1 MMAHLAANAW
11 AAGAVA
17 LLVMAAWGLGGCF
30 QRWLSDAADLL
41 DSERA
46 ALRFLAGSG
55 SLGLVVFLT
64 GQLYFSGWSS
74 VAILAGAALLNLR
87 FPWQGRRR
95 ASPSF
100 GLLFTGIVVLLCVL
114 SGFARP
120 IGDTDADEITYHLL
134 GPPIWLREHRI
145 APVPEEA
152 LTAFPA
158 TMEMLYSVAKA
169 IANDRAPGAFGA
181 LFLGVLALQ
190 TRGLAR
196 RLGGSVLAGD
206 LAAAFLAG
214 MPAVTSTTEN
224 CFVDLPYAAFTL
236 ASARLVFDASQPR
249 RVILAGIFAGFACG
263 TKYFGLPAT
272 LLIAV
277 LLVVFHTGK
286 IVPRLRHALLFLVAS
301 GIAGGAWYVRN
312 WIVLGNP
319 VYPPPPLLW
328 HWFPTPTFSLESSLH
343 FKAYITQRGAG
354 LGKNIGDLL
363 LLPVRLTYWTAW
375 FHGGGGMGLAPLAFG
390 PVGLALLW
398 KKRVALAWAALAT
411 MLTVFW
417 FYSDQEFRFL
427 DPAVAIFA
435 AFAGLGAAA
444 LLRQPGR
451 FSRWSTY
458 AAIGISL
465 AVGVAHAYTFR
476 GGRLRSVFS
485 PSAAEVRYREGVPYF
500 GAFAYLNSRDEVK
513 KVFVCHPYA
522 PVYYLRMPYTLAL
535 GRFGEQPHPHIRSVA
550 DAIGAVREL
559 GITHVLDV
567 NYFDSGYAWP
577 EAGHGRLVFEGKN
590 VRIYSIE
597 DANGAP

>member
-1 MMAHLAANAW
+1 MMMHLAANAW
-11 AAGAVA
+11 AASAVA
-17 LLVMAAWGLGGCF
+17 LLVVAVWGLGGCF
-30 QRWLSDAADLL
+30 QKWLSDAADLL

-46 ALRFLAGSG
+46 AMRFLAGSG
-55 SLGLVVFLT
+55 LLGLLFFLT
-64 GQLYFSGWSS
+64 GQLYFSVWSS
-74 VAILAGAALLNLR
+74 MAILLCAALLNLR
-87 FPWQGRRR
+87 FPWPGRCRT
-95 ASPSF
+95 SPSL
-100 GLLFTGIVVLLCVL
+100 GLFFTGIVVLLCVI

-120 IGDTDADEITYHLL
+120 VGDTDADEITYHLL

-145 APVPEEA
+145 AHVPEEA

-158 TMEMLYSVAKA
+158 TMEMLYAVAKV
-169 IANDRAPGAFGA
+169 ISNDRAPGAFGA

-206 LAAAFLAG
+206 LAAALLAG
-214 MPAVTSTTEN
+214 MPALTSTTEN

-236 ASARLVFDASQPR
+236 ASARLVFDASLPR

-272 LLIAV
+272 LLIAF
-277 LLVVFHTGK
+277 LIVVFHAGSA
-286 IVPRLRHALLFLVAS
+286 VPRVRTTLLFLAAS
-301 GIAGGAWYVRN
+301 GVAGGAWYVRN

-354 LGKNIGDLL
+354 LGRKFTDLL
-363 LLPVRLTYWTAW
+363 VLPVRLTYWTAW

-390 PVGLALLW
+390 PVALALVW
-398 KKRVALAWAALAT
+398 KKRVGLAWAALAA
-411 MLTVFW
+411 MLTIFW

-435 AFAGLGAAA
+435 AFAGFGAAA
-444 LLRQPGR
+444 LLQQRSK
-451 FSRWSTY
+451 FSRWSAR

-465 AVGVAHAYTFR
+465 AVGIAHAYTFR
-476 GGRLRSVFS
+476 AGRLRSVFS
-485 PSAAEVRYREGVPYF
+485 PKIAEARYREGVPYF
-500 GAFAYLNSRDEVK
+500 GAFEYLNSRPEVK

-522 PVYYLRMPYTLAL
+522 PVYYLRMPYTVAL

-550 DAIGAVREL
+550 DAIGAVHEL

-567 NYFDSGYAWP
+567 NYFDSGFAWP
-577 EAGHGRLVFEGKN
+577 VAGHGRLEFEGKN
-590 VRIYSIE
+590 VRVYSIE
-597 DANGAP
+597 GANGQ

>member
-1 MMAHLAANAW
+1 MMAHLGANAW
-11 AAGAVA
+11 AAAAVA
-17 LLVMAAWGLGGCF
+17 LLVIAVWGLGGFF
-30 QRWLSDAADLL
+30 QKWLSDAPDLL

-46 ALRFLAGSG
+46 AMRFLAGSG
-55 SLGLVVFLT
+55 LLGLVIFLT
-64 GQLYFSGWSS
+64 GQLYFSVWSS
-74 VAILAGAALLNLR
+74 VAILLCAALLNLR
-87 FPWQGRRR
+87 FPWPGRRW
-95 ASPSF
+95 AAPSF
-100 GLLFTGIVVLLCVL
+100 GLFFTSAVVLLCVI

-145 APVPEEA
+145 APIPEEA

-158 TMEMLYSVAKA
+158 TMEMMYGVAKA
-169 IANDRAPGAFGA
+169 ISNDRAPGAFGA

-196 RLGGSVLAGD
+196 RLGGNVLAGD
-206 LAAAFLAG
+206 LAAALLAG
-214 MPAVTSTTEN
+214 MPALTSTTEN

-236 ASARLVFDASQPR
+236 ASARLVLEASLPR

-272 LLIAV
+272 LLIAFLIV
-277 LLVVFHTGK
+277 LFHAGNA
-286 IVPRLRHALLFLVAS
+286 VARLRNAMLFLVAS
-301 GIAGGAWYVRN
+301 GLAGGAWYARN

-328 HWFPTPTFSLESSLH
+328 QWFPTPTFSLESSLH

-354 LGKNIGDLL
+354 LGRKFTDLL

-390 PVGLALLW
+390 PVGLALVW
-398 KKRVALAWAALAT
+398 KKRLGLGWASLAA
-411 MLTVFW
+411 MLTIFW

-435 AFAGLGAAA
+435 AFAGAGAVA
-444 LLRQPGR
+444 LLKQRSK
-451 FSRWSTY
+451 FSRWSAG

-465 AVGVAHAYTFR
+465 AVGIAHAYTFR
-476 GGRLRSVFS
+476 AGRLRSVFS
-485 PSAAEVRYREGVPYF
+485 AKSADARYRDGVPYF
-500 GAFAYLNSRDEVK
+500 GAFEYLNARDEAK
-513 KVFVCHPYA
+513 KVFVCHPYT
-522 PVYYLRMPYTLAL
+522 PVYYLRMPYTVAL
-535 GRFGEQPHPHIRSVA
+535 GRFGEQPHPHIRAVA
-550 DAIGAVREL
+550 DAIGAIHEL

-567 NYFDSGYAWP
+567 NYFDSGFAWP
-577 EAGHGRLVFEGKN
+577 EAGHGRLEYEGKN
-590 VRIYSIE
+590 VRVYAIE
-597 DANGAP
+597 DAGGQ

>member
-17 LLVMAAWGLGGCF
+17 FLVIAVWGLGGCF
-30 QRWLSDAADLL
+30 QKWLSDAADLL

-46 ALRFLAGSG
+46 ALRFLAGTG
-55 SLGLVVFLT
+55 LLGLVIFLT
-64 GQLYFSGWSS
+64 GQIYFSVWSS
-74 VAILAGAALLNLR
+74 VVILLGAALLNLR
-87 FPWQGRRR
+87 FPWPGRRWI
-95 ASPSF
+95 SPTF
-100 GLLFTGIVVLLCVL
+100 GLFFTGLVVLLCVI

-120 IGDTDADEITYHLL
+120 VGDTDADEITYHLL
-134 GPPIWLREHRI
+134 GPTIWLREHRI
-145 APVPEEA
+145 AHVPEEA

-158 TMEMLYSVAKA
+158 TMEMLYGVAKA
-169 IANDRAPGAFGA
+169 ISNDRAPGAVGA

-236 ASARLVFDASQPR
+236 ASARLVFDASQLP
-249 RVILAGIFAGFACG
+249 RVILAGVFAGFACG

-272 LLIAV
+272 LLIAF
-277 LLVVFHTGK
+277 LIVVFHTGPA
-286 IVPRLRHALLFLVAS
+286 VPRLRNALIFLVAS
-301 GIAGGAWYVRN
+301 GFAGGAWYVRN

-328 HWFPTPTFSLESSLH
+328 HWFPTPTFSLESSIQ

-354 LGKNIGDLL
+354 LGKKTSDLL

-390 PVGLALLW
+390 PVALALIW
-398 KKRVALAWAALAT
+398 KKRAGLAWAALAALLT
-411 MLTVFW
+411 MFW

-435 AFAGLGAAA
+435 AFAGLGATA
-444 LLRQPGR
+444 LLRQPGK
-451 FSRWSTY
+451 FSRWSAY
-458 AAIGISL
+458 AAIGLSL
-465 AVGVAHAYTFR
+465 AVGAAHACTFR
-476 GGRLRSVFS
+476 AGRLRAVFS
-485 PSAAEVRYREGVPYF
+485 PSVAEMRYREGMPYF
-500 GAFAYLNSRDEVK
+500 GAFEYLNSREEVK

-522 PVYYLRMPYTLAL
+522 PVYYLRMPYTVAL

-550 DAIGAVREL
+550 DATGSIREFS
-559 GITHVLDV
+559 ITHVLDV
-567 NYFDSGYAWP
+567 NYFGSGFAWP
-577 EAGHGRLVFEGKN
+577 EAGPGRLVFEGKN
-590 VRIYSIE
+590 VRVYSIE
-597 DANGAP
+597 EGKGQ